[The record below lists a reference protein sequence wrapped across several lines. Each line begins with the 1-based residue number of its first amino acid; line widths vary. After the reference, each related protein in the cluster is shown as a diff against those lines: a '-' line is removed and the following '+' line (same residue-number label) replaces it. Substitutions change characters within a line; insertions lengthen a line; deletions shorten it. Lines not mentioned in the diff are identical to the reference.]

1 MQLTVINSGKTAGAG
16 LPPPY
21 GLGLA
26 SATSELVGFTTRGV
40 AFWQAAF
47 GANGLPFS
55 RVMPFERFAAGVRRF
70 ATVRYSAIV
79 AELELMAPDFA
90 KGFLYASVSDRPSM
104 REALLDRLRIHKARR
119 VGFMT
124 KAAIGE
130 DFHAEVPPPNEV
142 PAIVF
147 GPEVI
152 ARHRIARRC
161 EGFVKA
167 RLPGNTTASRTN
179 A

>member
-1 MQLTVINSGKTAGAG
+1 MQLTVISSGSPAGAG

-26 SATSELVGFTTRGV
+26 SATSELVGFTARGV

-47 GANGLPFS
+47 SASGLPFA
-55 RVMPFERFAAGVRRF
+55 RVMGFERFAAGVQRF

-90 KGFLYASVSDRPSM
+90 KGFLDASVSDRPSM
-104 REALLDRLRIHKARR
+104 REALLERLRIHKARR
-119 VGFMT
+119 VGFIT

-130 DFHAEVPPPNEV
+130 DFHAKVPPPNEI
-142 PAIVF
+142 PAFVF

-152 ARHRIARRC
+152 ARRRIARRC

-167 RLPGNTTASRTN
+167 RLPGTTTAGRAN